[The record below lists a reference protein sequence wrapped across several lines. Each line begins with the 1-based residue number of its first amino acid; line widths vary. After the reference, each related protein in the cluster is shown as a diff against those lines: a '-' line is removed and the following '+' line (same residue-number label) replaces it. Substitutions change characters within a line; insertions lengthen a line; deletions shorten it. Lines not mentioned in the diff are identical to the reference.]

1 MTDPYL
7 DRFSGI
13 GRLYGI
19 SALERFRRAHVAV
32 VGVGGVGCWSAEC
45 LARSGIGKIT
55 MIDADDLCVTNTN
68 RQIHALDGT
77 YGKPK
82 VGVMAQRLRAI
93 QPEIEAIERQEF
105 LSDRNVDHFLD
116 GGFDAVIDAIDAVRA
131 KCVLLAR
138 CRERGVPV
146 IACGG
151 AGGRRDVTQI
161 KVTDLARTRDDALLM
176 TVRKRL
182 RDEHGFPKARPG
194 EKVKKFRIE
203 AVYSEEPPLYP
214 TCEGGVSHERPE
226 DLPSGLRCDAG
237 YGTATHVTAVFGMIA
252 AGRILELLA
261 GSREHQATEEEQAG
275 GSD

>member
-13 GRLYGI
+13 ARLYG
-19 SALERFRRAHVAV
+19 SAALERFRGAHVAV
-32 VGVGGVGCWSAEC
+32 VGVGGVGCWAVEC

-82 VGVMAQRLRAI
+82 VGVMAARLRAI
-93 QPEIEAIERQEF
+93 QPEIIVTERQEF
-105 LSDRNVDHFLD
+105 LSDRNVDDFLD

-151 AGGRRDVTQI
+151 AGGRRDASLIRV
-161 KVTDLARTRDDALLM
+161 KDLARTKDDALLM
-176 TVRKRL
+176 ATRKRL
-182 RDEHGFPKARPG
+182 RDDHGFPKAPAG
-194 EKVKKFRIE
+194 YKVKKFGIE

-214 TCEGGVSHERPE
+214 TCEGEVSHERPE
-226 DLPSGLRCDAG
+226 DLPAGLKCDAG
-237 YGTATHVTAVFGMIA
+237 YGTATQVTAVFGMIA
-252 AGRILELLA
+252 AGRVLERLA
-261 GSREHQATEEEQAG
+261 A
-275 GSD
+275 SDT

>member
-1 MTDPYL
+1 MNDPYL

-13 GRLYGI
+13 ARLYGTA
-19 SALERFRRAHVAV
+19 ALERFRRAHVAV
-32 VGVGGVGCWSAEC
+32 VGIGGVGCWAAEC

-93 QPEIEAIERQEF
+93 QPEIAVTERQEF
-105 LSDRNVDHFLD
+105 LSDRNVDDFLD

-138 CRERGVPV
+138 CRDRGVPV

-151 AGGRRDVTQI
+151 AGGRRDATCI
-161 KVTDLARTRDDALLM
+161 KTADLARTRDDALLM
-176 TVRKRL
+176 AVRKRL
-182 RDEHGFPKARPG
+182 RDEHGFPKAPAG
-194 EKVKKFRIE
+194 EKVKKFGIE

-214 TCEGGVSHERPE
+214 AGDGSVCHERPE
-226 DLPSGLRCDAG
+226 ELPSGLRCDAG
-237 YGTATHVTAVFGMIA
+237 YGTATHVTAVFGMTA
-252 AGRILELLA
+252 AGRILEMLA
-261 GSREHQATEEEQAG
+261 AS
-275 GSD
+275 